1 MATQRDLCYY
11 FKFDTNGRK
20 VMQDLGISSEQLD
33 AALKKIPN
41 TNRKV
46 NESFSALAQ
55 ASLVFSGISSAVQ
68 QLSSVVDSLSS
79 AYAVQQQAETQLE
92 TVMRQRMSATDE
104 MVQGIKDLCSEQQ
117 RLGVIGDEV
126 QLAGAQQLATFV
138 TTESALRTLIPAM
151 NNLGAQQKGL
161 NATGSDMVAIA
172 NLMGKAMQGQ
182 VTALRRVGISFNDAQ
197 AAALKNGNE
206 QQRAAL
212 LAEIITQNVGEMN
225 AALAATDAGR
235 QKQLANNLGD
245 VQEKLGAIAQKIQ
258 PWLTMASTIVQT
270 GNAYLMLSRSIAPL
284 MGQLRALIPLSTS
297 AAAAIRAVGLAI
309 KSLTIVGAVVGGIS
323 LLIDAFNSGSDA
335 ADKMADSTKEAASQF
350 DAIKDAQEQAA
361 RAAADAQVEYSGF
374 MAKIESFNGTKA
386 QEKKLISELNN
397 KYGDQM
403 KYFHTLADWYKALKT
418 NSDAYIQSLSKQV
431 QLQVLQERMA
441 DLVRKKYNLTHD
453 AQGNEITPGSGQ
465 PNPVQ
470 QKYDLTRG
478 VLNDPNLPKGTQINT
493 AALDNVFALGGG
505 SVPEANARVLE
516 NWANSLDSQIE
527 AISSNM
533 ADIIKEAAEIVMPMM
548 GSASPDANLK
558 VKHSDDQILP
568 ESPLEYTNVAMFD
581 QRIKELT
588 NDLQRADQESYERIN
603 EQIKRLEFMRDQFRQ
618 GEKVGSMAAPV
629 DTVHTV
635 FAITG
640 RNSIDKTQITEVTDV
655 VKNLNAELG
664 KSVRKAFDFRDA
676 WRGISGIASGI
687 EDITNA
693 LSGQGS
699 AWDKISGVIEGGIKI
714 YNTFMS
720 MAPAIG
726 ALIDMLTAKK
736 KAETQATTQGAVA
749 EGMKAHAAIPFV
761 GIGLGVAAA
770 ATIIATMLS
779 IPKFA
784 KGGII
789 SGPTVGL
796 MGEYSGAASNPEV
809 VAPLDRL
816 QSVLGL
822 DRGGAGGVRT
832 IELKASRGALVAT
845 LDYNT
850 LRKLRML

>member
-1 MATQRDLCYY
+1 MATQRDLRYY
-11 FKFDTNGRK
+11 FKFDSNGRK

-46 NESFSALAQ
+46 NESFGALAQ
-55 ASLVFSGISSAVQ
+55 ASLVFSGISTAVQ
-68 QLSSVVDSLSS
+68 QLSSVVDSLSVK
-79 AYAVQQQAETQLE
+79 YAAQEQAETQLE
-92 TVMRQRMSATDE
+92 TVMRQRMGATAV

-182 VTALRRVGISFNDAQ
+182 VTALRRVGISFDDAQ

-245 VQEKLGAIAQKIQ
+245 VQEKLGAVAQKIQ

-270 GNAYLMLSRSIAPL
+270 GNAYLMLSRSMKPL
-284 MGQLRALIPLSTS
+284 MVQLHAIIPLSAS
-297 AAAAIRAVGLAI
+297 AATAIRAVGLAL

-323 LLIDAFNSGSDA
+323 LLIDAFSSGSDA
-335 ADKMADSTKEAASQF
+335 ADKMADSTKETGAQF

-361 RAAADAQVEYSGF
+361 KAAADAQVVYSGF

-397 KYGDQM
+397 KYGEQM
-403 KYFHTLADWYKALKT
+403 GYFSTLADWYKALKT
-418 NSDAYIQSLSKQV
+418 NSDAYIQSLTKQV
-431 QLQVLQERMA
+431 QLQVLQERMS
-441 DLVRKKYNLTHD
+441 DLVRQKYNLTHD
-453 AQGNEITPGSGQ
+453 ALG
-465 PNPVQ
+465 NPVIP
-470 QKYDLTRG
+470 D
-478 VLNDPNLPKGTQINT
+478 GTQSNPNAIKDLYNASMKPDSDEAAAAT
-493 AALDNVFALGGG
+493 AAAQMTDFWAAEIQG
-505 SVPEANARVLE
+505 RVDVI
-516 NWANSLDSQIE
+516 NR
-527 AISSNM
+527 NM
-533 ADIIKEAAEIVMPMM
+533 AEIIKEAAAIVMPMR
-548 GSASPDANLK
+548 GSASPDSNLK
-558 VKHSDDQILP
+558 VKHSEDQVLP

-588 NDLQRADQESYERIN
+588 ADLQRADQESYARIN

-618 GEKVGSMAAPV
+618 SEKVGSMAAPV

-640 RNSIDKTQITEVTDV
+640 RKSIDKTQITDVTDG
-655 VKNLNAELG
+655 VKNLNDELD

-687 EDITNA
+687 ESITDS
-693 LSGQGS
+693 LTGQGS
-699 AWDKISGVIEGGIKI
+699 AWDKINGVIQGGIEI

-822 DRGGAGGVRT
+822 DRGGSGGVRT

>member
-1 MATQRDLCYY
+1 MATQRDLRYY
-11 FKFDTNGRK
+11 FKFDSNGRK

-46 NESFSALAQ
+46 NESFGALAQ
-55 ASLVFSGISSAVQ
+55 ASLVFSGISTAVQ
-68 QLSSVVDSLSS
+68 QLSSVVDSLSVK
-79 AYAVQQQAETQLE
+79 YAAQEQAETQLE
-92 TVMRQRMSATDE
+92 TVMRQRMGATAE

-182 VTALRRVGISFNDAQ
+182 VTALRRVGISFDDAQ

-245 VQEKLGAIAQKIQ
+245 VQEKLGAVAQKIQ

-270 GNAYLMLSRSIAPL
+270 GNAYLMLSRSMKPL
-284 MGQLRALIPLSTS
+284 MVQLHAIIPLSAS
-297 AAAAIRAVGLAI
+297 AATAIRAVGLAL

-323 LLIDAFNSGSDA
+323 LLIDAFSSGSDA
-335 ADKMADSTKEAASQF
+335 ADKMADSTKETGAQF

-361 RAAADAQVEYSGF
+361 KAAADAQVVYSGF

-397 KYGDQM
+397 KYGEQM
-403 KYFHTLADWYKALKT
+403 GYFSTLADWYKALKT
-418 NSDAYIQSLSKQV
+418 NSDAYIQSLTKQV
-431 QLQVLQERMA
+431 QLQVLQERMSE
-441 DLVRKKYNLTHD
+441 LVRQKYNLTHD
-453 AQGNEITPGSGQ
+453 ALG
-465 PNPVQ
+465 NPVIP
-470 QKYDLTRG
+470 D
-478 VLNDPNLPKGTQINT
+478 GTQSNPNAIKDLYNASMKPDSDEAAAAT
-493 AALDNVFALGGG
+493 AAAQMTDFWAAEIQG
-505 SVPEANARVLE
+505 RVDVI
-516 NWANSLDSQIE
+516 NR
-527 AISSNM
+527 NM
-533 ADIIKEAAEIVMPMM
+533 AEIIKEAAAIVMPMR
-548 GSASPDANLK
+548 GSASPDSNLK
-558 VKHSDDQILP
+558 VKHSEDQILP

-588 NDLQRADQESYERIN
+588 ADLQRADQESYARIN

-618 GEKVGSMAAPV
+618 SEKVGSMAAPV

-640 RNSIDKTQITEVTDV
+640 RKSIDKTQITDVTDG
-655 VKNLNAELG
+655 VKNLNAELA

-687 EDITNA
+687 ESITDS
-693 LSGQGS
+693 LTGQGS
-699 AWDKISGVIEGGIKI
+699 AWDKINGVIQGGIEI

-822 DRGGAGGVRT
+822 DRGGSGSVRT

>member
-1 MATQRDLCYY
+1 MATQRDLRYY
-11 FKFDTNGRK
+11 LKFDTNGRK

-46 NESFSALAQ
+46 NESFGALAQ
-55 ASLVFSGISSAVQ
+55 ASLVFSGISTAVQ
-68 QLSSVVDSLSS
+68 QLSSVVDSLSVK
-79 AYAVQQQAETQLE
+79 YAAQEQAETQLE
-92 TVMRQRMSATDE
+92 TVMRQRMGATAE

-151 NNLGAQQKGL
+151 NNLCAQQKGL

-182 VTALRRVGISFNDAQ
+182 VTALRRVGISFDDAQ

-245 VQEKLGAIAQKIQ
+245 VQEKLGAVAQKIQ

-270 GNAYLMLSRSIAPL
+270 GNAYLMLSRSMKPL
-284 MGQLRALIPLSTS
+284 MVQLHAIIPLSAS
-297 AAAAIRAVGLAI
+297 AATAIRAVGLAL

-323 LLIDAFNSGSDA
+323 LLIDAFSSGSDA
-335 ADKMADSTKEAASQF
+335 ADKMADSTKETGAQF

-361 RAAADAQVEYSGF
+361 KAAADAQVVYSGF

-397 KYGDQM
+397 KYGEQM
-403 KYFHTLADWYKALKT
+403 GYFSTLADWYKALKT
-418 NSDAYIQSLSKQV
+418 NSDAYIQSLTKQV
-431 QLQVLQERMA
+431 QLQVLQERMS
-441 DLVRKKYNLTHD
+441 DLVRQKYNLTHD
-453 AQGNEITPGSGQ
+453 ALG
-465 PNPVQ
+465 NPVIP
-470 QKYDLTRG
+470 D
-478 VLNDPNLPKGTQINT
+478 GTQSNPNAIKDLYNASMKPDSDEAAAAT
-493 AALDNVFALGGG
+493 AAAQMTDFWAAEIQG
-505 SVPEANARVLE
+505 RVDVI
-516 NWANSLDSQIE
+516 NR
-527 AISSNM
+527 NM
-533 ADIIKEAAEIVMPMM
+533 AEIIKEAAAIVMPMR
-548 GSASPDANLK
+548 GSASPDSNLK
-558 VKHSDDQILP
+558 VKHSEDQVLP

-588 NDLQRADQESYERIN
+588 ADLQRADQESYARIN

-618 GEKVGSMAAPV
+618 SEKVGSMAAPV

-640 RNSIDKTQITEVTDV
+640 RKSIDKTQITDVTDG
-655 VKNLNAELG
+655 VKNLNAELA

-687 EDITNA
+687 ESITDS
-693 LSGQGS
+693 LTGQGS
-699 AWDKISGVIEGGIKI
+699 AWDKINGVIQGGIEI

-822 DRGGAGGVRT
+822 DRGGSGSVRT

>member
-1 MATQRDLCYY
+1 MATQRDLRYY

-104 MVQGIKDLCSEQQ
+104 MIQGIKDLCSEQQ

-161 NATGSDMVAIA
+161 NATGSDMLAIA

-182 VTALRRVGISFNDAQ
+182 VTALRRVGISFDDAQ

-323 LLIDAFNSGSDA
+323 LLIDAFSSGSGS

-386 QEKKLISELNN
+386 QEKKLIGELNT
-397 KYGDQM
+397 KYGEQM
-403 KYFHTLADWYKALKT
+403 GYFSTLSDWYKALKT
-418 NSDAYIQSLSKQV
+418 NSDAYIQSLTKQV
-431 QLQVLQERMA
+431 QLQVLQERMS
-441 DLVRKKYNLTHD
+441 DLVRQKYNLTHD
-453 AQGNEITPGSGQ
+453 ALG
-465 PNPVQ
+465 NPVIP
-470 QKYDLTRG
+470 D
-478 VLNDPNLPKGTQINT
+478 GTQSNPNAFKDLYHASMKPDPDGAAAATATAQMT
-493 AALDNVFALGGG
+493 AAWAAEIQG
-505 SVPEANARVLE
+505 RVDVI
-516 NWANSLDSQIE
+516 NR
-527 AISSNM
+527 NM
-533 ADIIKEAAEIVMPMM
+533 ADIIKEAAEIVMPMK
-548 GSASPDANLK
+548 GGASPDANLK
-558 VKHSDDQILP
+558 VKHSDDQKLP
-568 ESPLEYTNVAMFD
+568 SSPLEYTNVAMFD

-588 NDLQRADQESYERIN
+588 NDLQRADQESYARIN
-603 EQIKRLEFMRDQFRQ
+603 EQIKRLEFMRDQFKS

-635 FAITG
+635 FGITG

-822 DRGGAGGVRT
+822 DRGGSGSVRT

>member
-1 MATQRDLCYY
+1 MATQRDLRYY
-11 FKFDTNGRK
+11 LKFDTNGRK

-46 NESFSALAQ
+46 NESFGALAQ
-55 ASLVFSGISSAVQ
+55 ASLVFSGISTAVQ
-68 QLSSVVDSLSS
+68 QLSSVVDSLSVK
-79 AYAVQQQAETQLE
+79 YAAQEQAETQLE
-92 TVMRQRMSATDE
+92 TVMRQRMGATAE

-182 VTALRRVGISFNDAQ
+182 VTALRRVGISFDDAQ

-245 VQEKLGAIAQKIQ
+245 VQEKLGAVAQKIQ

-270 GNAYLMLSRSIAPL
+270 GNAYLMLSRSMKPL
-284 MGQLRALIPLSTS
+284 MVQLHAIIPLSAS
-297 AAAAIRAVGLAI
+297 AATAIRAVGLAL

-323 LLIDAFNSGSDA
+323 LLIDAFSSGSDA
-335 ADKMADSTKEAASQF
+335 ADKMADSTKETGAQF

-361 RAAADAQVEYSGF
+361 KAAADAQVVYSGF

-397 KYGDQM
+397 KYGEQM
-403 KYFHTLADWYKALKT
+403 GYFSTLADWYKALKT
-418 NSDAYIQSLSKQV
+418 NSDAYIQSLTKQV
-431 QLQVLQERMA
+431 QLQVLQERMS
-441 DLVRKKYNLTHD
+441 DLVRQKYNLTHD
-453 AQGNEITPGSGQ
+453 ALG
-465 PNPVQ
+465 NPVIP
-470 QKYDLTRG
+470 D
-478 VLNDPNLPKGTQINT
+478 GTQSNPNAIKDLYNASMKPDSDEAAAAT
-493 AALDNVFALGGG
+493 AAAQMTDFWAAEIQG
-505 SVPEANARVLE
+505 RVDVI
-516 NWANSLDSQIE
+516 NR
-527 AISSNM
+527 NM
-533 ADIIKEAAEIVMPMM
+533 AEIIKEAAAIVMPMR
-548 GSASPDANLK
+548 GSASPDSNLK
-558 VKHSDDQILP
+558 VKHSEDQVLP

-588 NDLQRADQESYERIN
+588 ADLQRADQESYARIN

-618 GEKVGSMAAPV
+618 SEKVGSMAAPV

-640 RNSIDKTQITEVTDV
+640 RKSIDKTQITDVTDG
-655 VKNLNAELG
+655 VKNLNAELA

-687 EDITNA
+687 ESITDS
-693 LSGQGS
+693 LTGQGS
-699 AWDKISGVIEGGIKI
+699 AWDKINGVIQGGIEI

-822 DRGGAGGVRT
+822 DRGGSGSVRT

>member
-1 MATQRDLCYY
+1 MATQRDLRYY
-11 FKFDTNGRK
+11 FKFDSNGRK

-46 NESFSALAQ
+46 NESFGALAQ
-55 ASLVFSGISSAVQ
+55 ASLVFSGISTAVQ
-68 QLSSVVDSLSS
+68 QLSSVVDSLSVK
-79 AYAVQQQAETQLE
+79 YAAQEQAETQLE
-92 TVMRQRMSATDE
+92 TVMRQRMGATAE

-182 VTALRRVGISFNDAQ
+182 VTALRRVGISFDDAQ

-245 VQEKLGAIAQKIQ
+245 VQEKLGAVAQKIQ

-270 GNAYLMLSRSIAPL
+270 GNAYLMLSRSMKPL
-284 MGQLRALIPLSTS
+284 MVQLHAIIPLSAS
-297 AAAAIRAVGLAI
+297 AATAIRAVGLAL

-323 LLIDAFNSGSDA
+323 LLIDAFSSGSDA
-335 ADKMADSTKEAASQF
+335 ADKMADSTKETGAQF

-361 RAAADAQVEYSGF
+361 KAAADAQVVYSGF

-397 KYGDQM
+397 KYGEQM
-403 KYFHTLADWYKALKT
+403 GYFSTLADWYKALKT
-418 NSDAYIQSLSKQV
+418 NSDAYIQSLTKQV
-431 QLQVLQERMA
+431 QLQVLQERMS
-441 DLVRKKYNLTHD
+441 DLVRQKYNLTHD
-453 AQGNEITPGSGQ
+453 ALG
-465 PNPVQ
+465 NPVIP
-470 QKYDLTRG
+470 D
-478 VLNDPNLPKGTQINT
+478 GTQSNPNAIKDLYNASIKPDSDEAAAAT
-493 AALDNVFALGGG
+493 AAAQMTDFWAAEIQG
-505 SVPEANARVLE
+505 RVDVI
-516 NWANSLDSQIE
+516 NR
-527 AISSNM
+527 NM
-533 ADIIKEAAEIVMPMM
+533 AEIIKEAAAIVMPMR
-548 GSASPDANLK
+548 GSASPDSNLK
-558 VKHSDDQILP
+558 VKHSEDQILP

-588 NDLQRADQESYERIN
+588 ADLQRADQESYARIN

-618 GEKVGSMAAPV
+618 SEKVGSMAAPV

-640 RNSIDKTQITEVTDV
+640 RKSIDKTQITDVTDG
-655 VKNLNAELG
+655 VKNLNAELA

-687 EDITNA
+687 ESITDS
-693 LSGQGS
+693 LTGQGS
-699 AWDKISGVIEGGIKI
+699 AWDKINGVIQGGIEI

-822 DRGGAGGVRT
+822 DRGGSGSVRT

>member
-1 MATQRDLCYY
+1 MATQRDLRYY
-11 FKFDTNGRK
+11 FKFDSNGRK

-46 NESFSALAQ
+46 NESFGALAQ

-68 QLSSVVDSLSS
+68 QLSSVVDSLSVK
-79 AYAVQQQAETQLE
+79 YAAQEQAETQLE
-92 TVMRQRMSATDE
+92 TVMRQRMGATAE

-182 VTALRRVGISFNDAQ
+182 VTALRRVGISFDDAQ

-245 VQEKLGAIAQKIQ
+245 VQEKLGAVAQKIQ

-270 GNAYLMLSRSIAPL
+270 GNAYLMLSRSMKPL
-284 MGQLRALIPLSTS
+284 MVQLHAIIPLSAS
-297 AAAAIRAVGLAI
+297 AATAIRAVGLAL

-323 LLIDAFNSGSDA
+323 LLIDAFSSGSDA
-335 ADKMADSTKEAASQF
+335 ADKMADSTKETGAQF

-361 RAAADAQVEYSGF
+361 KAAADAQVVYSGF

-397 KYGDQM
+397 KYGEQM
-403 KYFHTLADWYKALKT
+403 GYFSTLADWYKALKT
-418 NSDAYIQSLSKQV
+418 NSDAYIQSLTKQV
-431 QLQVLQERMA
+431 QLQVLQERMS
-441 DLVRKKYNLTHD
+441 DLVRQKYNLTHD
-453 AQGNEITPGSGQ
+453 ALG
-465 PNPVQ
+465 NPVIP
-470 QKYDLTRG
+470 D
-478 VLNDPNLPKGTQINT
+478 GTQSNPNAIKDLHNASMKPDSDEAAAAT
-493 AALDNVFALGGG
+493 AAAQMTDFWAAEIQG
-505 SVPEANARVLE
+505 RVDVI
-516 NWANSLDSQIE
+516 NR
-527 AISSNM
+527 NM
-533 ADIIKEAAEIVMPMM
+533 AEIIKEAAAIVMPMR
-548 GSASPDANLK
+548 GSASPDSNLK
-558 VKHSDDQILP
+558 VKHSEDQVLP

-581 QRIKELT
+581 QRIKELAT
-588 NDLQRADQESYERIN
+588 DLQRADQESYARIN

-640 RNSIDKTQITEVTDV
+640 RKSIDKTQITDVTDG
-655 VKNLNAELG
+655 VKNLNAELA

-687 EDITNA
+687 ESITDS
-693 LSGQGS
+693 LTGQGS
-699 AWDKISGVIEGGIKI
+699 AWDKINGVIQGGIEI

-822 DRGGAGGVRT
+822 DRGGSGGVRT

>member
-1 MATQRDLCYY
+1 MATQRDLRYY
-11 FKFDTNGRK
+11 FKFDSNGRK

-46 NESFSALAQ
+46 NESFGALAQ

-68 QLSSVVDSLSS
+68 QLSSVVDSLSVT
-79 AYAVQQQAETQLE
+79 YAAQEQAETQLE
-92 TVMRQRMSATDE
+92 TVMRQRMGATAE

-182 VTALRRVGISFNDAQ
+182 VTALRRVGISFDDAQ

-245 VQEKLGAIAQKIQ
+245 VQEKLGAVAQKIQ

-270 GNAYLMLSRSIAPL
+270 GNAYLMLSRSMKPL
-284 MGQLRALIPLSTS
+284 MVQLHAIIPLSAS
-297 AAAAIRAVGLAI
+297 AATAIRAVGLAL

-323 LLIDAFNSGSDA
+323 LLIDAFSSGSDA
-335 ADKMADSTKEAASQF
+335 ADKMADSTKETGAQF

-361 RAAADAQVEYSGF
+361 KAAADAQVVYSGF

-397 KYGDQM
+397 KYGEQM
-403 KYFHTLADWYKALKT
+403 GYFSTLADWYKALKT
-418 NSDAYIQSLSKQV
+418 NSDAYIQSLTKQV
-431 QLQVLQERMA
+431 QLQVLQERMS
-441 DLVRKKYNLTHD
+441 DLVRQKYNLTHD
-453 AQGNEITPGSGQ
+453 ALG
-465 PNPVQ
+465 NPVIP
-470 QKYDLTRG
+470 D
-478 VLNDPNLPKGTQINT
+478 GTQSNPNAIKDLHNASMKPDSDEAAAAT
-493 AALDNVFALGGG
+493 AAAQMTAFWAAEIQG
-505 SVPEANARVLE
+505 RVDVI
-516 NWANSLDSQIE
+516 NR
-527 AISSNM
+527 NM
-533 ADIIKEAAEIVMPMM
+533 AEIIKEAAAIVMPMR
-548 GSASPDANLK
+548 GSASPDSNLK
-558 VKHSDDQILP
+558 VKHSEDQVLP

-581 QRIKELT
+581 QRIKELAT
-588 NDLQRADQESYERIN
+588 DLQRADQESYARIN

-618 GEKVGSMAAPV
+618 SEKVGSMAAPV

-640 RNSIDKTQITEVTDV
+640 RKSIDKTQITDVTDG
-655 VKNLNAELG
+655 VKNLNAELA

-687 EDITNA
+687 ESITDS
-693 LSGQGS
+693 LTGQGS
-699 AWDKISGVIEGGIKI
+699 AWDKINGVIQGGIEI

-822 DRGGAGGVRT
+822 DRGGSGSVRT

>member
-11 FKFDTNGRK
+11 LKFDTNGRK

-46 NESFSALAQ
+46 NESFSALAH
-55 ASLVFSGISSAVQ
+55 ASLVFSGISTAVQ

-92 TVMRQRMSATDE
+92 TVMRQRMSATDD
-104 MVQGIKDLCSEQQ
+104 MIQGIKVLCSEQQ

-323 LLIDAFNSGSDA
+323 LLIDAFSSGSDA

-350 DAIKDAQEQAA
+350 DAIKDAQESAA

-386 QEKKLISELNN
+386 QEKKLIGELNT
-397 KYGDQM
+397 KYGEQM
-403 KYFHTLADWYKALKT
+403 GYFSTLADWYKALKA
-418 NSDAYIQSLSKQV
+418 NSDAYIQSLTKQV
-431 QLQVLQERMA
+431 QLQVLQERMS
-441 DLVRKKYNLTHD
+441 DLVRQKYNLTHD
-453 AQGNEITPGSGQ
+453 ALG
-465 PNPVQ
+465 NPVIP
-470 QKYDLTRG
+470 D
-478 VLNDPNLPKGTQINT
+478 GTQSNPNAFKDLYHASMKPDPDGAAAATATAQMT
-493 AALDNVFALGGG
+493 AAWGAEIQG
-505 SVPEANARVLE
+505 RVDVI
-516 NWANSLDSQIE
+516 NR
-527 AISSNM
+527 NM
-533 ADIIKEAAEIVMPMM
+533 ADIIKEAAEIVMPMK
-548 GSASPDANLK
+548 GSASQDSNLK
-558 VKHSDDQILP
+558 IKHSDDQVLP

-588 NDLQRADQESYERIN
+588 KEQGMADQVRFKEIEGEIKELKWLRFQFTLGDQLGSKPSNVERRKESVLDRVNAATEWPVETGKLSIN
-603 EQIKRLEFMRDQFRQ
+603 KND
-618 GEKVGSMAAPV
+618 
-629 DTVHTV
+629 
-635 FAITG
+635 IT
-640 RNSIDKTQITEVTDV
+640 DVTDGI
-655 VKNLNAELG
+655 KNLNAELA

-676 WRGISGIASGI
+676 WCGISGIASGI

-822 DRGGAGGVRT
+822 DRGGSGNVRT

>member
-1 MATQRDLCYY
+1 MATQRDLRYY
-11 FKFDTNGRK
+11 FKFDSNGRK

-46 NESFSALAQ
+46 NESFGALAQ
-55 ASLVFSGISSAVQ
+55 ASLVFSGISTAVQ
-68 QLSSVVDSLSS
+68 QLSSVVDSLSVK
-79 AYAVQQQAETQLE
+79 YAAQEQAETQLE
-92 TVMRQRMSATDE
+92 TVMRQRMGATAE

-182 VTALRRVGISFNDAQ
+182 VTALRRVGISFDDAQ

-225 AALAATDAGR
+225 AALAATDAGH

-245 VQEKLGAIAQKIQ
+245 VQEKLGAVAQKIQ

-270 GNAYLMLSRSIAPL
+270 GNAYLMLSRSMKPL
-284 MGQLRALIPLSTS
+284 MVQLHAIIPLSAS
-297 AAAAIRAVGLAI
+297 AATAIRAVGLAL

-323 LLIDAFNSGSDA
+323 LLIDAFSSGSDA
-335 ADKMADSTKEAASQF
+335 ADKMADSTKETGAQF

-361 RAAADAQVEYSGF
+361 KAAADAQVVYSGF

-397 KYGDQM
+397 KYGEQM
-403 KYFHTLADWYKALKT
+403 GYFSTLADWYKALKT
-418 NSDAYIQSLSKQV
+418 NSDAYIQSLTKQV
-431 QLQVLQERMA
+431 QLQVLQERMS
-441 DLVRKKYNLTHD
+441 DLVRQKYNLTHD
-453 AQGNEITPGSGQ
+453 ALG
-465 PNPVQ
+465 NPVIP
-470 QKYDLTRG
+470 D
-478 VLNDPNLPKGTQINT
+478 GTQSNPNAIKDLYNASMKPDSDEAAAAT
-493 AALDNVFALGGG
+493 AAAQMTDFWAAEIQG
-505 SVPEANARVLE
+505 RVDVI
-516 NWANSLDSQIE
+516 NR
-527 AISSNM
+527 NM
-533 ADIIKEAAEIVMPMM
+533 AEIIKEAAAIVMPMR
-548 GSASPDANLK
+548 GSASPDSNLK
-558 VKHSDDQILP
+558 VKHSEDQILP

-588 NDLQRADQESYERIN
+588 ADLQRADQESYARIN

-618 GEKVGSMAAPV
+618 SEKVGSMAAPV

-640 RNSIDKTQITEVTDV
+640 RKSIDKTQITDVTDG
-655 VKNLNAELG
+655 VKNLNAELA

-687 EDITNA
+687 ESITDS
-693 LSGQGS
+693 LTGQGS
-699 AWDKISGVIEGGIKI
+699 AWDKINGVIQGGIEI

-822 DRGGAGGVRT
+822 DRGGSGSVRT